1 MEKVPVGRSIA
12 HAYEFLFGRFFQII
26 GTAWLPAVLYGA
38 GYFVLLSNAQTW
50 VNVSDPGSQART
62 AGIVLGF
69 LLVAT
74 LVHAVIAI
82 SLTQEALGV
91 RKDLTLAH
99 LVVGPRELR
108 LFFGFVRYYV
118 LFAVLY
124 ALVLA
129 LCFGAVFAARKYGA
143 GLAPKFALHGTP
155 VAVLAAGA
163 FAIILLVWFWLS
175 MLRLLFLL
183 APVAS
188 VEHKLRLSRAW
199 ELTRGSTLRTF
210 IVLVVVFLPVGI
222 AAWAANRYML
232 APVAMGSPPHGKPAE
247 MLAHI
252 LQFYG
257 ANALPLAAL
266 SGVLAIVNGA
276 LLAGASAAAYRTVT
290 HHEDPEPEDDV
301 ALVTPLLVPEAP
313 QHADNDHDGHGQS
326 VAVDGHV
333 HDNHDGHN
341 HDGHGGS
348 DHAAHD
354 EHGARDEPG
363 ALGEVQSDRDNAD
376 HVEEPASHDDPVAE
390 DHGHSAHDAQGHGG
404 QEIDALGDHA
414 GSPGE
419 VGHGEGGHGHDHG
432 SHGEHAHGDHGH
444 GDHGDGGHSDG
455 GGHHAAM
462 PVGGALD
469 PVGIDATTEARA
481 A

>member
-1 MEKVPVGRSIA
+1 
-12 HAYEFLFGRFFQII
+12 
-26 GTAWLPAVLYGA
+26 
-38 GYFVLLSNAQTW
+38 
-50 VNVSDPGSQART
+50 
-62 AGIVLGF
+62 
-69 LLVAT
+69 
-74 LVHAVIAI
+74 
-82 SLTQEALGV
+82 
-91 RKDLTLAH
+91 
-99 LVVGPRELR
+99 
-108 LFFGFVRYYV
+108 
-118 LFAVLY
+118 
-124 ALVLA
+124 
-129 LCFGAVFAARKYGA
+129 
-143 GLAPKFALHGTP
+143 
-155 VAVLAAGA
+155 
-163 FAIILLVWFWLS
+163 
-175 MLRLLFLL
+175 
-183 APVAS
+183 

-210 IVLVVVFLPVGI
+210 VVLVFVFLPVGI

-326 VAVDGHV
+326 VAVDGPV

-354 EHGARDEPG
+354 EHGAHDEPARG
-363 ALGEVQSDRDNAD
+363 AHGEVQPDRDDAGHD
-376 HVEEPASHDDPVAE
+376 EEPAGHDEPVAE
-390 DHGHSAHDAQGHGG
+390 DHGHSAHGAHGG
-404 QEIDALGDHA
+404 HEAHAQEDHA
-414 GSPGE
+414 GSQD
-419 VGHGEGGHGHDHG
+419 EGSHGHDHG
-432 SHGEHAHGDHGH
+432 GHGDHAHGDHGH
-444 GDHGDGGHSDG
+444 GDHGPGDHGPSDRSD

-462 PVGGALD
+462 PAGGALD
-469 PVGIDATTEARA
+469 PVGIDAAAEARA